1 MPEPAAGAKGHSSP
15 VPERIP
21 LEARPGRGRPH
32 LRPRN
37 KAPAWAGGSAA
48 RPLPP
53 SSRPVRLLPRSLTAR
68 SSPVW
73 ALALRPPPPCSRRTD
88 GSRPAGPP
96 VALARP
102 HPGASLKRPRS
113 PRAPGVPDA
122 RRIPYI
128 ATAPAKN
135 RALRGRGRS
144 PAPRRDSPPPLPA
157 PRLQHAAC
165 RVPVTRSESPKR
177 AERVS
182 PAREQG
188 WRRCLPRGPEHLPG
202 SDPWRPGAGFKVDA
216 EWEFTPAALRASVL
230 QPLNR
235 RLAWPTSEPPDAS
248 PVISV
253 WE

>member
-1 MPEPAAGAKGHSSP
+1 MGLLGRWAGPPYWSLGRGRFLNRTPLTLEPAAGAKGHSPP

-37 KAPAWAGGSAA
+37 KAPARAGGQRGQAPFPLLLA
-48 RPLPP
+48 HPLRP
-53 SSRPVRLLPRSLTAR
+53 RPLTAR
-68 SSPVW
+68 ASPVG
-73 ALALRPPPPCSRRTD
+73 AQALRPPPPCSRRTD

-113 PRAPGVPDA
+113 PRARGVPGA

-144 PAPRRDSPPPLPA
+144 PAPRRDPPPPPA
-157 PRLQHAAC
+157 PRLQDAAGSV
-165 RVPVTRSESPKR
+165 RVTRAESP
-177 AERVS
+177 
-182 PAREQG
+182 
-188 WRRCLPRGPEHLPG
+188 
-202 SDPWRPGAGFKVDA
+202 
-216 EWEFTPAALRASVL
+216 
-230 QPLNR
+230 
-235 RLAWPTSEPPDAS
+235 
-248 PVISV
+248 
-253 WE
+253 